1 MRIEVLEYRAFFE
14 RKWSGVLIGP
24 LFGELS
30 QWHGVTHLRARL
42 LGPAGKQVGYWS
54 AKGEQSAI
62 NTFGYATA
70 DEVLKKSFERAMSQ
84 VLEGLMGVTAEA
96 PFVAASP
103 SSPAT
108 LESGHRFAT
117 GDQYSWILGSW
128 ETVDRKSGGVDGVLR
143 MEFKQE
149 GLQVK
154 WRMVRKG
161 WMAGVLTDQEA
172 SGSVTR
178 MSDSG
183 IELGGKYD
191 SSNPVNVV
199 GQPVRYTLFGDR
211 DILSGHEV
219 GSDGTHLPLVLK
231 RVR

>member
-1 MRIEVLEYRAFFE
+1 
-14 RKWSGVLIGP
+14 
-24 LFGELS
+24 
-30 QWHGVTHLRARL
+30 
-42 LGPAGKQVGYWS
+42 
-54 AKGEQSAI
+54 
-62 NTFGYATA
+62 
-70 DEVLKKSFERAMSQ
+70 
-84 VLEGLMGVTAEA
+84 
-96 PFVAASP
+96 
-103 SSPAT
+103 
-108 LESGHRFAT
+108 
-117 GDQYSWILGSW
+117 
-128 ETVDRKSGGVDGVLR
+128 

-149 GLQVK
+149 GQQVR

-161 WMAGVLTDQEA
+161 WVAGVLTHQEA

-199 GQPVRYTLFGDR
+199 GQPVRYALFGDR